1 VGGYSFTG
9 EGGALNIPAGFK
21 LDALDQN
28 GLVPELAV
36 IPEVIIPTGDEDVAS
51 DELEDE
57 IRFPGGCVLSKNISI
72 GGNANFAERQETSS
86 DEHFFEFSSSAVFRL
101 AFTDRLGSFIDYY
114 IILPNYP
121 AAEDSQS
128 LDGGFTY
135 LARNRVQLD
144 VFNGAGLD
152 KVADGYIAGAGI
164 AFVW

>member
-1 VGGYSFTG
+1 MGGYSFTG
-9 EGGALNIPAGFK
+9 GGGVLNIPDGFK
-21 LDALDQN
+21 FDALDQN
-28 GLVPELAV
+28 GLVPELAM

-51 DELEDE
+51 DELEGE
-57 IRFPGGCVLSKNISI
+57 IRFAGGYVLSKNISI
-72 GGNANFAERQETSS
+72 GGSPNFAERQGTSS

-114 IILPNYP
+114 IILPNDP

-128 LDGGFTY
+128 VDGGLTY

-152 KVADGYIAGAGI
+152 NAADDYIAGASI